1 MKVCSNPGQLE
12 QFLEKKVGI
21 SEDHPSVISKFEE
34 NCKEIEIDGVA
45 KDGKL
50 VIYAIGEHIEN
61 A

>member
-1 MKVCSNPGQLE
+1 
-12 QFLEKKVGI
+12 
-21 SEDHPSVISKFEE
+21 VISKFQE
-34 NCKEIEIDGVA
+34 NSKELEIDGVA